1 MSINEYMNLIVTAF
15 YAVAFLIFLTVLPYM
30 YLRKRRNIKVLESQI
45 KSKIENGITLDPKLL
60 NDFGKALGLGHFS
73 SREPVYKLLLECNE
87 VERFNEINDLLQKIK
102 KEEPFDDMPDEVK
115 PSLIRITDL
124 VEKSEDASDK
134 HLLLPINKILA
145 KYVELEANKE
155 KLKSRSRWSFSIS
168 VISIL
173 VGAWSLY
180 QSPSLSDIEK
190 IVKSE
195 AVVVNQDNKP
205 IKQD

>member
-180 QSPSLSDIEK
+180 QSPSLNDIEK

>member
-115 PSLIRITDL
+115 PSLIRITSN
-124 VEKSEDASDK
+124 VN
-134 HLLLPINKILA
+134 LLIVSSGVFNHCNNLRNLCDTGLPGCQLA
-145 KYVELEANKE
+145 LYPQ
-155 KLKSRSRWSFSIS
+155 LK
-168 VISIL
+168 
-173 VGAWSLY
+173 
-180 QSPSLSDIEK
+180 Q
-190 IVKSE
+190 
-195 AVVVNQDNKP
+195 
-205 IKQD
+205 